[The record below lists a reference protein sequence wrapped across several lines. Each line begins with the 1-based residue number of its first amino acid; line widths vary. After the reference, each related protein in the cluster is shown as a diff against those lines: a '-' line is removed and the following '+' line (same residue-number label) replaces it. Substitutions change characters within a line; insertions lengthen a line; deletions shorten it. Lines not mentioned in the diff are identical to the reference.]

1 MSSLFGEVDINFRKE
16 NKNIKVK
23 EKVEQN
29 GNQHNPFQRLALC
42 PTNFDTS
49 FEDGHKGKKA
59 AQHLKSKSVE
69 NTLMEYKKME
79 KVEKIA
85 SSNNYDE
92 QQQDKNIK
100 QILQKHFLPKL

>member
-1 MSSLFGEVDINFRKE
+1 MTSLFGEVDINFRKE
-16 NKNIKVK
+16 NKNVKIK
-23 EKVEQN
+23 EKGEPN

-59 AQHLKSKSVE
+59 TQQLKSKSVE
-69 NTLMEYKKME
+69 NTLLEYKKME

-85 SSNNYDE
+85 SSNDYS
-92 QQQDKNIK
+92 
-100 QILQKHFLPKL
+100 